1 MGTGI
6 WQQKVEELTKKLEM
20 MESKEKQLVL
30 KIDNL
35 QLDKEH
41 LEEEQVLLE
50 GWNREVEKENQELTE
65 TIKEYER
72 LQKI

>member
-1 MGTGI
+1 
-6 WQQKVEELTKKLEM
+6 
-20 MESKEKQLVL
+20 MESREKQLVQ

-41 LEEEQVLLE
+41 LEEEHILLE

-65 TIKEYER
+65 TIQEYER